1 MSNATNL
8 KAILR
13 GYLYEDRL
21 QVLSNGLPL
30 FRRRALATIQF
41 SEAVEPVGELLW
53 RHARLSRL

>member
-13 GYLYEDRL
+13 GHLHEDRL
-21 QVLSNGLPL
+21 QVLSDGLPL
-30 FRRRALATIQF
+30 LDRWALAAIQL
-41 SEAVEPVGELLW
+41 SEAVQPVSELLW